1 MVQVPV
7 KVKVQAL
14 VQVLVRALV
23 QAAVRWQY
31 WERVLVVVECHRHRC
46 KQTAAAKRQQGRR
59 GDGS

>member
-1 MVQVPV
+1 
-7 KVKVQAL
+7 
-14 VQVLVRALV
+14 V

-31 WERVLVVVECHRHRC
+31 WERVVECHRHRC